1 MVLSSRQKT
10 KREIGCGWNLND
22 HSSRW
27 VNIKVVDPAVFERM
41 QEIAS
46 EVLNEYALYDDSLNW
61 DTLQSVKQDQ
71 TGVFAIYLDWNE

>member
-1 MVLSSRQKT
+1 
-10 KREIGCGWNLND
+10 
-22 HSSRW
+22 
-27 VNIKVVDPAVFERM
+27 M